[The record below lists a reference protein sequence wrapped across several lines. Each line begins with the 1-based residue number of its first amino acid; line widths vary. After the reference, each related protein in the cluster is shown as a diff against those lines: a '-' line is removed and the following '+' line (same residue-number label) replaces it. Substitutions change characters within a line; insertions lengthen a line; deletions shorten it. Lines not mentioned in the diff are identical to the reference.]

1 MEKPEYHYLTAKVEQ
16 TVLVLTITETRLQE
30 ERVAEALFQEML
42 KAASQIA
49 VRKVVV
55 DMRHLEYMS
64 SVAFRPLLRLRG
76 RLQKSGGRMILC
88 GLTPLVGDIFY
99 TTKMLSPS
107 GSLDAPFQMEVD
119 AAAAI
124 ERLNREGADQ

>member
-99 TTKMLSPS
+99 TTKMLSS
-107 GSLDAPFQMEVD
+107 TGAFEAPFRMELDV
-119 AAAAI
+119 AAAVAQLHH
-124 ERLNREGADQ
+124 EAGQK

>member
-107 GSLDAPFQMEVD
+107 GSLDAPFQMEV
-119 AAAAI
+119 
-124 ERLNREGADQ
+124 